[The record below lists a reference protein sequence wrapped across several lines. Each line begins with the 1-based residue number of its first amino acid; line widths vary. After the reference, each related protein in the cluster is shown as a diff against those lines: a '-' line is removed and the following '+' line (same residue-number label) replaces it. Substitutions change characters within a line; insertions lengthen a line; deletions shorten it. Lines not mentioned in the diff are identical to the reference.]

1 MRPAIYCFGSF
12 ELNISRFELRRKGRV
27 VRLERIP
34 MDLLALLAERNG
46 EVVTRPEIVE
56 RLWGKKIFVDTEHG
70 INTAVRKIRTALG
83 EDAERPRFVHTIPG
97 KGYRLAVDR
106 AEHEQAVLP
115 AADPPIDDADPAA
128 NPDID
133 PAPAGEPI
141 ALPKTPRRW
150 RSVAVA
156 AAAVILLAGA
166 FVIGSQSLHRRA
178 LASGPASIHS
188 IAVLPLVNLSSD
200 RSQEYFADG
209 MTDELLTMLAKRT
222 SLHVISRTS
231 TMRYKNVSKPLRD
244 IAYDLGADVV
254 LEGSVTKSDAGVHV
268 TLQLIDAST
277 DTHLWADSFDRDPG
291 GASALSS
298 SVADRIAHVV
308 GAGTTHA
315 ADRQVSSEAHQAY
328 LHGRYFWF
336 ADDYDRSQAYLERAI
351 QAQPDYPQPWSGLA
365 DVYVVRAVAGLA
377 RPDDVIPRARAANQK
392 ALDLDA
398 ALPEAH
404 NGLAAIHLFYDWGF
418 HSADAEAQRAIEL
431 NPSFA
436 EPHHLRSY
444 ILIALGRGAEALQEQ
459 KRATELDPFAR
470 PWALGFVLV
479 HLRQYEAAID
489 ELRLNKA
496 AQPGD
501 RFTSAILAEC
511 YRYKHMDRESALELA
526 ASRRLIGDEQGAIDL
541 TRAFDSRGM
550 RGIAEY
556 QLQVVETQ
564 SRKSYVS
571 PLALARAH
579 ARLRHREQ
587 TLTQLEAAVRERSPF
602 LIFLQNEPDFDFLHG
617 DPRYQA
623 LVHRIGLPRY

>member
-1 MRPAIYCFGSF
+1 MRPAVYHFGGF
-12 ELNISRFELRRKGRV
+12 ELNVSRFELRRKGRIV
-27 VRLERIP
+27 KVERMP

-46 EVVTRPEIVE
+46 DVVTRPEIVDH
-56 RLWGKKIFVDTEHG
+56 LWGKEIFVDTEHG
-70 INTAVRKIRTALG
+70 INTAVRKIRSALG
-83 EDAERPRFVHTIPG
+83 EDAERPRFVHTVPG
-97 KGYRLAVDR
+97 KGYRLVVDW
-106 AEHEQAVLP
+106 AEHEH
-115 AADPPIDDADPAA
+115 AAPPGADAPIDHADPAP
-128 NPDID
+128 NPIVA
-133 PAPAGEPI
+133 PAPVAEPI
-141 ALPKTPRRW
+141 ALPETPRRW
-150 RSVAVA
+150 RPAAVA
-156 AAAVILLAGA
+156 AAAVILLVGA
-166 FVIGSQSLHRRA
+166 LGIGAQFLRSPAH
-178 LASGPASIHS
+178 ASGPSRIHS

-231 TMRYKNVSKPLRD
+231 AMRYKNVERPLRD
-244 IAYDLGADVV
+244 IARDLGADAV

-277 DTHLWADSFDRDPG
+277 DTHLWADSFDRDLG
-291 GASALSS
+291 GAYSLSS
-298 SVADRIAHVV
+298 SVADQIAHVL
-308 GAGTTHA
+308 GAVTTHPA
-315 ADRQVSSEAHQAY
+315 GRQVSSEAHEAY
-328 LHGRYFWF
+328 LRGRYFWF
-336 ADDYDRSQAYLERAI
+336 ADNYERSQEYLDRAI
-351 QAQPDYPQPWSGLA
+351 QAQPDYPQAWSGLA

-377 RPDDVIPRARAANQK
+377 RPDDVIPGARAANQK

-398 ALPEAH
+398 ELPEAY
-404 NGLAAIHLFYDWGF
+404 NGLAAIDLFYDWDF
-418 HSADAEAQRAIEL
+418 QRADAEVRRAIAL

-444 ILIALGRGAEALQEQ
+444 IMIALGRAAEALQEQ

-479 HLRQYEAAID
+479 HLRQYDAAID

-501 RFTSAILAEC
+501 RFTSAILSEC

-526 ASRRLIGDEQGAIDL
+526 ASRRLSGDEQGALDL
-541 TRAFDSRGM
+541 TRAFDSSGM

-571 PLALARAH
+571 PLTLARAH
-579 ARLRHREQ
+579 ARLQHRQQ
-587 TLTQLEAAVRERSPF
+587 TLTHLEAAVRERSPF
-602 LIFLQNEPDFDFLHG
+602 LIFLQHETDFDFLHG

-623 LVHRIGLPRY
+623 VVQRIGLPRY